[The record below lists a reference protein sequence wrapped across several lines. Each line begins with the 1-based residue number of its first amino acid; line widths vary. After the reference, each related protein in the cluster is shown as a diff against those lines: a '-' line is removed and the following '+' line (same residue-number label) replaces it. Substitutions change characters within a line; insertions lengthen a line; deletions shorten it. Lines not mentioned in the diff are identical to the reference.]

1 MPPDE
6 PAVPPNM
13 PARPVRPPRPDE
25 TPKSGSIW
33 SVIIAGA
40 IGLVLFGGLSVIFSP
55 VIPLLLAVP
64 VIFGVFFL
72 VVVLHYVIWGHW
84 LQGAIQREVEEEDR
98 IAAEEKAKK
107 F

>member
-6 PAVPPNM
+6 PAVPPNV

-25 TPKSGSIW
+25 TPPRGSIW
-33 SVIIAGA
+33 SVIISGVV
-40 IGLVLFGGLSVIFSP
+40 GLLLFGGLSLMFLPIVG
-55 VIPLLLAVP
+55 VALAVP
-64 VIFGVFFL
+64 VIAGVFFL
-72 VVVLHYVIWGHW
+72 VVVLHYVVWGHW
-84 LQGAIQREVEEEDR
+84 LSDAIQREVEEEDR